1 MSKRELQVAI
11 LQEALDRL
19 QPMWENRD
27 DLELLVAV
35 QQLIN
40 SVKKGNSQDVIA
52 NFSNIVARELQITI
66 QRLESPEE
74 RIDDDGVPLF
84 A

>member
-84 A
+84 S